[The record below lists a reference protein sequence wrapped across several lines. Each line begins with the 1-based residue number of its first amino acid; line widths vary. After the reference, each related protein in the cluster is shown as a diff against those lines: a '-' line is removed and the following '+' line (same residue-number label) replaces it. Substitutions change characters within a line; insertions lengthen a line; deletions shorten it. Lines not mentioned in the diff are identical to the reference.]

1 LLKKWFILLIVLSCT
16 IFAVS
21 SGCSE
26 KSKEN
31 VTKDAVENSKES
43 VTTGAV
49 ENSKESVTTGA
60 VENSKES
67 VTTGAVENSKGSTS
81 ADKVVESEKDLSKDS
96 ETETEVSTGS
106 TGNSDNWCSVG
117 SSWNT
122 VNPQTG
128 EEASMKITGIE
139 TIDGIP
145 MCKAVYETNTK
156 DEKYSKLEY
165 FWSQDGKTSL
175 WNVYDISGKKIS
187 EVSMKEGKMRMVD
200 ESGKVTEITQGS

>member
-1 LLKKWFILLIVLSCT
+1 MLKKWFILLIVLSCT

-31 VTKDAVENSKES
+31 VTKDAVENSKVN
-43 VTTGAV
+43 VTKDAV
-49 ENSKESVTTGA
+49 ENSKD
-60 VENSKES
+60 S

-122 VNPQTG
+122 VNSQTG

-145 MCKAVYETNTK
+145 MCKVVYETNTK

-175 WNVYDISGKKIS
+175 WNAYDISGKKIS

-200 ESGKVTEITQGS
+200 ENGKVTKITQGS